1 MPFAEFQ
8 PGNAGLALGEF
19 SLRSQEAHASLMDRA
34 QRRNFAEQEMEM
46 KKVEFANNLATSALQ
61 QDSLRAEIGIR
72 RAQLNETERKA
83 KDLAGL
89 RDEFNRVS
97 GDIGT
102 SLDEIQRQRD
112 PFQQRRLLNQLQ
124 SQAARFYRDPDLR
137 AVLEKQF
144 AAVHDTVAANESVN
158 IAQAVASNVVAP
170 NEQIAREKFPG
181 RQLRYATDPTSGA
194 SLFIATDKPDPVMES
209 RAIALL
215 SLAEDE
221 GSLGEVI
228 NDPTVNTMLGVP
240 GSRVS
245 ELYRMQRAKF
255 VTERQK
261 DEETGVK
268 DLAARAK
275 GAEDLRERSVP
286 GFEGTAP
293 TKEEA
298 IKFRDLT
305 SNNDQILSGV
315 REIARLSTQAG
326 ASVDPKTRA
335 RIETVQNFLVGKLRL
350 PMTGPGAFTDDERK
364 FVRNTI
370 GNPAT
375 IFSLSSVERTKLEE
389 LITRL
394 TGDIDT
400 TAAGLGLRRK
410 QANNAP
416 MNGSRAQAIAR
427 GGSGRQ

>member
-1 MPFAEFQ
+1 LE
-8 PGNAGLALGEF
+8 
-19 SLRSQEAHASLMDRA
+19 
-34 QRRNFAEQEMEM
+34 
-46 KKVEFANNLATSALQ
+46 
-61 QDSLRAEIGIR
+61 
-72 RAQLNETERKA
+72 
-83 KDLAGL
+83 
-89 RDEFNRVS
+89 
-97 GDIGT
+97 
-102 SLDEIQRQRD
+102 EIQRQRD